1 MFWFG
6 GEPMLDL
13 NLPAVGLSVF
23 ALLAAYIVDCE
34 RV

>member
-13 NLPAVGLSVF
+13 NLPALGVF
-23 ALLAAYIVDCE
+23 ALLAAYVVGCE